1 MKRPH
6 DIFPDLSNEYR
17 DALWDYVAGGGETPL
32 HKAYELGRLALA
44 SRTGLL
50 GLVNMHQAAVVSLAQ
65 RIETD
70 PAVFARLLQ
79 AANHFL
85 LESLSP
91 FEMMQLGNQESNAAL
106 RRLNEILEEEARRIA
121 HILHDEAAQL
131 LASVYLEL
139 ADILRETPPAPVQLH
154 VERITAHL
162 DQVREQ
168 LRRLSHELRPP
179 ILDQLGLL
187 PALQFL
193 ADGFRKRT
201 GLDVTIENLTDHKG
215 RFPPT
220 IETALYRAVQEAL
233 NNVSRHAQAVHTR
246 ISVWNTKWTVYCS
259 VKDDGRGFTPSPPG
273 TDTAPRGLGLL
284 GIQERVSSLHG
295 SLQIDSTPGAGT
307 ELVISIP
314 LGSDT

>member
-1 MKRPH
+1 MKSPR
-6 DIFPDLSNEYR
+6 DVVPDLTGEYR
-17 DALWDYVAGGGETPL
+17 QALRDYLAGGGEAPL

-44 SRTGLL
+44 SGTGLL
-50 GLVNMHQAAVVSLAQ
+50 ALVDIHEAAAAELAQ
-65 RIETD
+65 NGSAN
-70 PAVFARLLQ
+70 PAALGRVLRASSR
-79 AANHFL
+79 FL

-91 FEMMQLGNQESNAAL
+91 FEMMQLGNRESNAAL

-139 ADILRETPPAPVQLH
+139 AEIGREAPPAGVQQR
-154 VERITAHL
+154 VDKITAHL

-193 ADGFRKRT
+193 ADGFRKRS
-201 GLDVTIENLTDHKG
+201 GLDVTIDNRTDIRG
-215 RFPPT
+215 RFPPH

-233 NNVSRHAQAVHTR
+233 NNVSRHAKAAHTSV
-246 ISVWNTKWTVYCS
+246 SVWNTKWTVYCNI
-259 VKDDGRGFTPSPPG
+259 KDDGAGFIPSPPG

-284 GIQERVSSLHG
+284 GIQERVNSLHG
-295 SLQIDSTPGAGT
+295 SFKIESAPGAGT
-307 ELVISIP
+307 ELTISIP
-314 LGSDT
+314 LGSDA